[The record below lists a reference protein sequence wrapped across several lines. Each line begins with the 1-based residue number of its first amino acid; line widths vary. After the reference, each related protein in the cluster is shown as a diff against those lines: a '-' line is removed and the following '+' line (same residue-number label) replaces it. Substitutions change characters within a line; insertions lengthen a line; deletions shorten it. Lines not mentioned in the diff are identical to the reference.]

1 MHLAYFLNKQD
12 LIQQLLEKGVS
23 NDRRNKLGH
32 LPADNDQPKLLVKD
46 KLKTSTASKQASTS
60 ERFRRLRELAESHK
74 DHVKNNKSKTERQ
87 NSTRR
92 YFRPGHLEERKR
104 RVLSEEEEAELREKE
119 RLKRQKEVELLA
131 QRSAVKNN
139 PLFRKFEG
147 QQDEPNE
154 TEQAKA
160 TAATTTSDSMKAKTK
175 FLNAAEQV
183 KRSSRVINILK
194 DRSVVST
201 SVFRQQTA
209 DAQPPKKV
217 PSLRTLKAAKEASA
231 KKRAEPSE
239 LTEETQKIESNNIPA
254 PSISSTS
261 SQNTEEEEEGDDDEE
276 EREQENDKVI
286 PVISTEA
293 NSSITPPI
301 SIEISSP
308 LPSPKPTLSTEV
320 GSENDNDK
328 LDSPFIKMP
337 ERKPRV
343 DADDKAILPS
353 GKRITIKKKGKV
365 KQIINVHEHL
375 NEEEKIEI
383 YSTGKKFQVW
393 KRDETSHEDSNNDDE
408 ANAYR
413 KKKDP
418 EEALYTG
425 TTGKLY

>member
-147 QQDEPNE
+147 QQDESSE
-154 TEQAKA
+154 TEQVK
-160 TAATTTSDSMKAKTK
+160 TTTATTASDSMKAKTK

-239 LTEETQKIESNNIPA
+239 VAEETQKIESNNIPA

-261 SQNTEEEEEGDDDEE
+261 SQNTEEEEEEEE
-276 EREQENDKVI
+276 EREQESDKVI
-286 PVISTEA
+286 PVISTEEA
-293 NSSITPPI
+293 DSSTTPPI

-308 LPSPKPTLSTEV
+308 LLSPKPTLSTEI
-320 GSENDNDK
+320 GSENDNDN
-328 LDSPFIKMP
+328 LEPSFIKMP

-343 DADDKAILPS
+343 DTDDKAILPS

-393 KRDETSHEDSNNDDE
+393 KRDETGHEDSNNDDE
-408 ANAYR
+408 VNAYR
-413 KKKDP
+413 KKKDS
-418 EEALYTG
+418 EEVLYTG